1 MLYKPRLG
9 ALEKLNPLLN
19 GVLSNVSLATAN
31 VLSYAMLTMVAVF
44 LISGP
49 VITYYFW
56 KKNKRMKAASSTGS
70 A

>member
-9 ALEKLNPLLN
+9 ALGKLNPLLT
-19 GVLSNVSLATAN
+19 GVLTNVSPATAN
-31 VLSYAMLTMVAVF
+31 LLSYAMLTMVAIF

-56 KKNKRMKAASSTGS
+56 KKNKRMKAVSPTGS

>member
-56 KKNKRMKAASSTGS
+56 KKNKRMKAASPTGS

>member
-9 ALEKLNPLLN
+9 ALDKLNPLLN
-19 GVLSNVSLATAN
+19 GVLTNVSLATAN
-31 VLSYAMLTMVAVF
+31 LLSYALLTMVAIF
-44 LISGP
+44 LVSGP

-56 KKNKRMKAASSTGS
+56 KKNKRMKAASPTSS